1 MGVLNRKKAGGGAAA
16 GPGAEFFNAA
26 EASQLNTLLR
36 GEGDPEAKPENGPD
50 DSKDPGAATEPTVRA
65 RVPRASPRFPARGDP
80 AAFVEIRAFPEP
92 PREPRPALVVRNL
105 SNCRR
110 REHADWVKFF
120 RPRRGPNASLTAFVP
135 SLPPVTTRS
144 EPDLRRRPSP
154 SRERGRQG
162 QSR

>member
-120 RPRRGPNASLTAFVP
+120 RLGAARTRR
-135 SLPPVTTRS
+135 
-144 EPDLRRRPSP
+144 
-154 SRERGRQG
+154 
-162 QSR
+162 